1 MPELPG
7 NPQPYNMEHQA
18 RLMSSILGGTAGGR
32 TETFDSL
39 LSSAKGNVQIITE
52 RWYNSSMPASAIER
66 DLHELWQT
74 CYTAAKI
81 ADHESPD
88 QDRLVLYLAQ
98 IQNLGP
104 LERFDKRDESRSTIE
119 APHTTDGA
127 TWTDLPYFV
136 ADMLYFWE
144 NESRNMSNKE
154 LINVSSFFAKV
165 AAMRI
170 ARDRMYALG
179 LHVLREALEVEG
191 PLGSLSEDPP
201 SLPPPAVVNIFNPHA
216 QPAAPVEEER
226 PELSIARLLRAA
238 NAWILVAGR
247 NMVQLT
253 EAQQWR
259 SDEEEDTD
267 PGPLFQASPRFNPQ
281 KRYFSEER
289 WLFWLERL
297 EQLGQQAAS
306 EGEEDL
312 QSFCQE
318 VAQNLINGSEHMTY
332 RVSLLW
338 RPEYGGPQITL
349 PPPRPW
355 SRPF

>member
-1 MPELPG
+1 M
-7 NPQPYNMEHQA
+7 
-18 RLMSSILGGTAGGR
+18 MSSILGGTAGGR
-32 TETFDSL
+32 PQNFETL
-39 LSSAKGNVQIITE
+39 LTGAKGNVENITL
-52 RWYNSSMPASAIER
+52 RWFTSSMPASAIER

-74 CYTAAKI
+74 CYTAAKH
-81 ADHESPD
+81 ADHESTD
-88 QDRLVLYLAQ
+88 QDRLVLYLAH

-104 LERFDKRDESRSTIE
+104 LERFDKRDETRSTIE
-119 APHTTDGA
+119 APQTTDGTA
-127 TWTDLPYFV
+127 WTDLPYFV

-154 LINVSSFFAKV
+154 LVNVSSFFAKV

-170 ARDRMYALG
+170 TRDRMYALG
-179 LHVLREALEVEG
+179 LHILREALEVDG
-191 PLGSLSEDPP
+191 PLGSFSEDPP
-201 SLPPPAVVNIFNPHA
+201 SVPPPSATAYNPHD
-216 QPAAPVEEER
+216 AASQDEGPD
-226 PELSIARLLRAA
+226 LSIARLLRAA

-253 EAQQWR
+253 EAQEWR

-267 PGPLFQASPRFNPQ
+267 PGPLFQASHRFNPQ

-297 EQLGQQAAS
+297 EQIGQQAAS
-306 EGEEDL
+306 EGEEEL
-312 QSFCQE
+312 QGFCQE
-318 VAQNLINGSEHMTY
+318 VAQNLINSSNHMTY

-355 SRPF
+355 RSPFA